1 MRNRLTIAMAA
12 ISVVALATGVAWAA
26 RPVASAVVA
35 TDHVVDVSD
44 AGSVVLTVN
53 GAELQVAGVETNTGW
68 THEVEVPTGREVE
81 VDFHGADRRINFNA
95 ELEDGEIRVK
105 IRERTGSTVIETTST
120 TAVGSTPTSMG
131 GSTSSTVNDST
142 STSMDSTST
151 TVDDGSTSTTMDDDS
166 TSTTMGGGSTSTTID
181 DDSTSTTIDDDTSTT
196 VDDDTPSGSGSETYT
211 VGGAAT
217 VTVSWADGKM
227 SLSGVSLGDGWR
239 IEKQEVRSD
248 RVKLEFENGDDD
260 AEFDARFSD
269 GALRVEIDVD

>member
-26 RPVASAVVA
+26 RPVASVVA

-44 AGSVVLTVN
+44 AGSVALTVN
-53 GAELQVAGVETNTGW
+53 GAELQVAAVETNPGW
-68 THEVEVPTGREVE
+68 THEVEVSAGREVE
-81 VDFHGADRRINFNA
+81 VDFHRVDRRINFNA

-120 TAVGSTPTSMG
+120 TTVGSTSTSMG
-131 GSTSSTVNDST
+131 GSTPSTVDATT

-151 TVDDGSTSTTMDDDS
+151 TMDDD
-166 TSTTMGGGSTSTTID
+166 STSTTID
-181 DDSTSTTIDDDTSTT
+181 DDSTSTTIDDDSTSTT
-196 VDDDTPSGSGSETYT
+196 IDDDSPAGSGSETYG

-217 VTVSWADGKM
+217 VTVSWADGTM

-239 IEKQEVRSD
+239 IEKQEVRAD

-260 AEFDARFSD
+260 AAFEARFED